1 MNYRHRFHAGNVADV
16 FKHIVLVR
24 VLEALRAK
32 DTPFCVIDSHAGGG
46 LYELKAPGEFEQG
59 IGRLWPERR
68 RWPLLEPYFSLL
80 ARYNRGSLHAYPGSP
95 LLIAALLRAQDRAVF
110 IERHPEE
117 YAALMANLRGRPAI
131 AVHEADGFAMLKAV
145 VPPRENRGLVLIDPP
160 YEQPREF
167 EQLAKALQDAVKRWR
182 NGIYFIWYPIKARA
196 PVERLLKTV
205 RSMDVQGYA
214 VELLTLPEDVP
225 QRLNGSGVLL
235 INPPWRLDEFL
246 SGALPPLAEFL
257 APPHG
262 RPQLR
267 MVSVTA
273 DGTTPAS

>member
-1 MNYRHRFHAGNVADV
+1 MNYRHHFHAGNVADV
-16 FKHIVLVR
+16 FKHVVLVR

-32 DTPFCVIDSHAGGG
+32 DSPFCVIDSHAGGG
-46 LYELKAPGEFEQG
+46 LYELKAPGEFEHG

-68 RWPLLEPYFSLL
+68 HWPLLEPYFALL
-80 ARYNRGSLHAYPGSP
+80 ARYNRGTLHTYPGSP

-110 IERHPEE
+110 IERQPQE
-117 YAALMANLRGRPAI
+117 YAALAVNLRGRPAI

-167 EQLAKALQDAVKRWR
+167 EQLARALRDAVRRWR
-182 NGIYFIWYPIKARA
+182 NGIYFAWYPIKARA
-196 PVERLLKTV
+196 PVEQLLDAV
-205 RSMDVQGYA
+205 RSMGVQGYA
-214 VELLTLPEDVP
+214 AELLTLPEDVP
-225 QRLNGSGVLL
+225 QRLNGSGVVL

-246 SGALPPLAEFL
+246 RTALAPLAEFL

-262 RPQLR
+262 RPAFR
-267 MVSVTA
+267 MITLST
-273 DGTTPAS
+273 DKNPDNP